1 MAFLRAARRD
11 EIPVGTIREIRLEE
25 RTIAL
30 ANVDGRFYAIDNVC
44 LHRAGP
50 LGKGKLAGS
59 VVTCP
64 WHGWTYEVSSGRVTF
79 NPEMNVRTYPVE
91 ERGDDIWVD
100 VG

>member
-11 EIPVGTIREIRLEE
+11 EISPGTIREVQLEQ

-30 ANVDGRFYAIDNVC
+30 ANVDGRFYAIDNAC

-50 LGKGKLAGS
+50 LGQGQLSGS

-64 WHGWTYEVSSGRVTF
+64 WHGWTYEVTTGRVTF
-79 NPEMNVRTYPVE
+79 NPEMQLRTFPVE
-91 ERGDDIWVD
+91 ERDDEIWVD
-100 VG
+100 LG

>member
-11 EIPVGTIREIRLEE
+11 EIPAGTIREIRLEE

-64 WHGWTYEVSSGRVTF
+64 WHGWTYEVSTGRVTF
-79 NPEMNVRTYPVE
+79 NPEMTVRTYAVE
-91 ERGDDIWVD
+91 ERDDDIWVD